1 MKNIRR
7 ILLGTNSFTFR
18 FVFVHQLFLIAA
30 CLSAFIYP
38 MPSNAEC
45 TWPGKDNLPP
55 DPPVLTPPPGS
66 TVTCTGDEIGVFVSD
81 VPFITVEIEE
91 DASIGGVE
99 LLGESTAVINY
110 GAVRDDGDYEGFGVQ
125 QGESSTFVNYGAVSP
140 GVLFFGSG
148 YTATNYGTISSSLTT
163 GGEFS
168 PIGAMLSVQTG
179 DGSMT
184 NAASID
190 GVGVIQT
197 SGDYAAGILLHDP
210 TGINNIDNQ
219 AYLPEEGPLARA
231 SITTTGFGSPGIY
244 VIDDL
249 STGEVNIDNDG
260 LIETWG
266 GDSAGVSVYPVAE
279 EIPFSYIARITNDGY
294 GNIVT
299 NGVNSQGILAYAGDV
314 EVTNIGGILT
324 REWNSAGIDAIGLTS
339 IRVWNQYGAPI
350 TTEGTTFSPGIAIL
364 GGKPTDYTYSVLNEG
379 HINTIGADSPGIVVF
394 GGRHTIGNVCFA
406 VEDCRST
413 ITTAGDGSSGIQ
425 LGVIEPGLDIDLPSN
440 EGSAHNTGTIT
451 TDGAF
456 AAGIKAI
463 GRENVLANNHGGV
476 IITNGEASHG
486 IEVVDND
493 PSSPF
498 EAVNKVYNHGNIE
511 THGDSSTG
519 IFADGQ
525 RSTVI
530 NYSNIITGGVHSYG
544 VDVNGQYSA
553 SDNQGSIITSGERA
567 YGMNLNMRNG
577 AAYNSGSIETIGVNA
592 YGILYAASY
601 LDPLNNISNSG
612 TIVTDG
618 GEAHGIY
625 ALYSTYSINN
635 TGGISTTGD
644 AAHGLRV
651 NSTDVVATLV
661 PTTEIA
667 NSGEIFVSGVGSIGV
682 SIERKLLEETNIEN
696 TIGGR
701 ITSNGIAIS
710 GSEGFENVANRG
722 LINGDVELG
731 GAKDTFINDGII
743 NGNVMLGGSG
753 DEFYRGAL
761 SAIDGIVDA
770 GEEDEEFGGDTL
782 ILLTVSGNEVVDGGK
797 FINFEQTF
805 VEGDGAMTLNGTHN
819 ADLTTING
827 VTLYVAGRLESV
839 ITAVNGGGVKVI
851 DGGLLGGSGTVG
863 TDVELL
869 PGGMANSGESIGSLT
884 IEGDLFLNG
893 GILEFEVNSLFD
905 KDELFV
911 GGDAIFKEGFID
923 VFLGFTPE
931 PEDILEFLV
940 VQGTIDMLESFSGIR
955 GIAAAGSGVPLGTE
969 FTVALGEEL
978 YQGIVTSAVPV
989 PPSVWLFGSG
999 LLGLVGIA
1007 RRKRAA

>member
-1 MKNIRR
+1 MENIRR
-7 ILLGTNSFTFR
+7 IQLGSNSFTFR
-18 FVFVHQLFLIAA
+18 FISVQQLYLIAA

-38 MPSNAEC
+38 ISSNAEC
-45 TWPGKDNLPP
+45 TWPGKDNIPP
-55 DPPVLTPPPGS
+55 EPPVLIPPPGS
-66 TVTCTGDEIGVFVSD
+66 TVTCTDEETGVFVSD
-81 VPFITVEIEE
+81 VPFITVEVDEG
-91 DASIGGVE
+91 ASIGGVE
-99 LLGESTAVINY
+99 LLGESTTVINY
-110 GAVRDDGDYEGFGVQ
+110 GAVWDDGDFEGFGVQ
-125 QGESSTFVNYGAVSP
+125 QAESSTFVNYGEVSP
-140 GVLFFGSG
+140 GVVFFGSG
-148 YTATNYGTISSSLTT
+148 YTATNYGTITSSLTT

-168 PIGAMLSVQTG
+168 PTGAMFSGQTG
-179 DGSMT
+179 NGTMI
-184 NAASID
+184 NAASIE
-190 GVGVIQT
+190 GVGIIQT

-266 GDSAGVSVYPVAE
+266 GDSAGISVYPVAE
-279 EIPFSYIARITNDGY
+279 EIPFSYIARIINDGY
-294 GNIVT
+294 GSIVT
-299 NGVNSQGILAYAGDV
+299 NGVNSQGILAYGGEV
-314 EVTNIGGILT
+314 EVTNVGGILT
-324 REWNSAGIDAIGLTS
+324 REWDSAGIDAIGLTS
-339 IRVWNQYGAPI
+339 IRVWNKYGAPI
-350 TTEGTTFSPGIAIL
+350 TTEGTTFSPGIVIYGVA
-364 GGKPTDYTYSVLNEG
+364 PTDNSYSVLNEG

-406 VEDCRST
+406 EEDCRST

-425 LGVIEPGLDIDLPSN
+425 LGVIEPGLGINLPSE
-440 EGSAHNTGTIT
+440 EGSVDNAGTIST
-451 TDGAF
+451 TGAF

-463 GRENVLANNHGGV
+463 GRKNVLANNNGGV
-476 IITNGEASHG
+476 IITNGEASPG

-493 PSSPF
+493 PSAPL
-498 EAVNKVYNHGNIE
+498 EARNKVYNHGNIE
-511 THGDSSTG
+511 THGNSSSG

-544 VDVNGQYSA
+544 LKVDGQYSA
-553 SDNQGSIITSGERA
+553 SDNRGSIITSGERA

-577 AAYNSGSIETIGVNA
+577 AAYNSGSIETIGMNA

-644 AAHGLRV
+644 TAHGIRV
-651 NSTDVVATLV
+651 KSSDVVANLV
-661 PTTEIA
+661 PPTVIT
-667 NSGEIFVSGVGSIGV
+667 NSGEIFVSGTGSIGL

-701 ITSNGIAIS
+701 ITSSGVAIA
-710 GSEGFENVANRG
+710 GSEGYENVTNRG
-722 LINGDVELG
+722 LINGDVALG

-743 NGNVMLGGSG
+743 NGNVLLGESG

-761 SAIDGIVDA
+761 SAIGGIVDA
-770 GEEDEEFGGDTL
+770 GEEGEESVGD
-782 ILLTVSGNEVVDGGK
+782 ILKLLSVSGNEVVDGGK
-797 FINFEQTF
+797 FVNFEKTF
-805 VEGDGAMTLNGTHN
+805 VEGVGSMTLNGTHN
-819 ADLTTING
+819 ADLTTIDG
-827 VTLYVAGRLESV
+827 VTLYVAGRLESE
-839 ITAVNGGGVKVI
+839 ISTLNGGGVKVI
-851 DGGLLGGSGTVG
+851 DGGLLGGNGTVG
-863 TDVELL
+863 ADVEFLT
-869 PGGMANSGESIGSLT
+869 GGKGNSGESIGSLT
-884 IEGDLFLNG
+884 IEGDLFLSG
-893 GILEFEVNSLFD
+893 GILEFEVDSLFD

-911 GGDAIFKEGFID
+911 GGDAIFNEGFID
-923 VFLGFTPE
+923 VFLGFVPA
-931 PEDILEFLV
+931 PEDVLEFLV
-940 VQGTIDMLESFSGIR
+940 VQGTIDILEGFSGIR
-955 GIAAAGSGVPLGTE
+955 GIATAGSGVPLGTQ

-999 LLGLVGIA
+999 LLGLVSIA
-1007 RRKRAA
+1007 RRKKAA

>member
-1 MKNIRR
+1 MKNTRR
-7 ILLGTNSFTFR
+7 IQPGSNLFTFR
-18 FVFVHQLFLIAA
+18 FTSVHQLFLIAA
-30 CLSAFIYP
+30 CLGILNYP
-38 MPSNAEC
+38 IFAHAEC
-45 TWPGKDNLPP
+45 TWPGKDNIPP
-55 DPPVLTPPPGS
+55 EPPVLVPPPGS
-66 TVTCTGDEIGVFVSD
+66 TVTCTGVETGVFVSD
-81 VPFITVEIEE
+81 VPFITVEVDEG
-91 DASIGGVE
+91 ASIGGVE
-99 LLGESTAVINY
+99 LLGESTTVINY
-110 GAVRDDGDYEGFGVQ
+110 GAVRDDGDFEGFGVQ
-125 QGESSTFVNYGAVSP
+125 QGESSTFVNYGEVSP
-140 GVLFFGSG
+140 GVGFFGSG
-148 YTATNYGTISSSLTT
+148 YTATNYGLITSSLTT

-168 PIGAMLSVQTG
+168 PTGAMFSGQTG
-179 DGSMT
+179 NGTMT
-184 NAASID
+184 NAASIE
-190 GVGVIQT
+190 GVGIIQT

-266 GDSAGVSVYPVAE
+266 GESAGISVYPVGG
-279 EIPFSYIARITNDGY
+279 EIPFSNIARITNDGY
-294 GNIVT
+294 GSIVT
-299 NGVNSQGILAYAGDV
+299 NGVDSQGILAYAGDV

-339 IRVWNQYGAPI
+339 IRVWNKYGVPI

-364 GGKPTDYTYSVLNEG
+364 GGKPSDYTYSVLNEG

-394 GGRHTIGNVCFA
+394 GGQHTIGNVCFA
-406 VEDCRST
+406 EEGCLST

-425 LGVIEPGLDIDLPSN
+425 LGVVEPGLDINQPSK
-440 EGSAHNTGTIT
+440 EGSVHNAGTIT

-456 AAGIKAI
+456 AAGIKAN
-463 GRENVLANNHGGV
+463 GRENVLENKNGGV
-476 IITNGEASHG
+476 IITNGEASPG
-486 IEVVDND
+486 VEVVYND
-493 PSSPF
+493 PASTW
-498 EAVNKVYNHGNIE
+498 EARNKVYNHGNIV
-511 THGDSSTG
+511 TYGNSSSG

-530 NYSNIITGGVHSYG
+530 NYNSIITGGVHSYG
-544 VDVNGQYSA
+544 LKVDGQYSA
-553 SDNQGSIITSGERA
+553 SDNRGSIITSGERA

-577 AAYNSGSIETIGVNA
+577 AAYNSGSIETIGMNA

-612 TIVTDG
+612 TIATDG

-644 AAHGLRV
+644 AAHGIRT
-651 NSTDVVATLV
+651 NSTDVFATLV
-661 PTTEIA
+661 PPTEIK
-667 NSGEIFVSGVGSIGV
+667 NSGEIFVSGAGSIGL

-701 ITSNGIAIS
+701 ITSNGVAIA
-710 GSEGFENVANRG
+710 GSEGYENVTNRG
-722 LINGDVELG
+722 LINGDIVLG

-743 NGNVMLGGSG
+743 NGNVALGGSG

-770 GEEDEEFGGDTL
+770 GEEDEEFGGDIL
-782 ILLTVSGNEVVDGGK
+782 KLLTVSGNEVVDGSK
-797 FINFEQTF
+797 FINFEKTF
-805 VEGDGAMTLNGTHN
+805 VEGVGSMTLSGAHN

-827 VTLYVAGRLESV
+827 VTLYVAGRLESE
-839 ITAVNGGGVKVI
+839 ISTLNGGGVKVI
-851 DGGLLGGSGTVG
+851 DGGLLGGNGTVG
-863 TDVELL
+863 ADVEFLT
-869 PGGMANSGESIGSLT
+869 GGKGNSGESIGSLT

-893 GILEFEVNSLFD
+893 GILEFEADSLFD
-905 KDELFV
+905 KDEMFV
-911 GGDAIFKEGFID
+911 GGDAIFNEGFID
-923 VFLGFTPE
+923 VFLGFVPA
-931 PEDILEFLV
+931 PDDILEFLA
-940 VQGTIDMLESFSGIR
+940 VQGTLDILEGFGGIR
-955 GIAAAGSGVPLGTE
+955 GIATAGSGVPLGTE
-969 FTVALGEEL
+969 FTVALGEEI

-1007 RRKRAA
+1007 RRKRTA